1 MKVQLKTSK
10 RNKPFNLIKYIR
22 TDLIYREAKSK
33 LEKIQPKC
41 NEVTKQLDINFTDI
55 NKVNKMVLE
64 YLKNGVDNKNS
75 LFLIIE
81 RQKSVRINILKLEK
95 EAILL
100 NNEITAINVE
110 LQIKEE
116 LKSRAKKMICRFKE
130 IKGNTYNLSDIQLLI
145 DKIVKEENLSS
156 INDVTFLK
164 LGNGINVHSFIE
176 PVIDFN
182 VTNKIVIT
190 DFNIYPIFSIEDFK
204 ELCNTKKMNLNN

>member
-182 VTNKIVIT
+182 VTNKIVIILRVVVE
-190 DFNIYPIFSIEDFK
+190 FY
-204 ELCNTKKMNLNN
+204 

>member
-81 RQKSVRINILKLEK
+81 RQKSVRINILKLE
-95 EAILL
+95 
-100 NNEITAINVE
+100 NEITAINVE